1 MDFDRLLEGA
11 LKDARRHLGSSSKD
25 GWRAAIDAWVG
36 FYSAVD
42 WREPW
47 LRALLAAHAC
57 LFIVVLLTRR
67 DERTQGVLF
76 CACAAIVFM
85 AERINA
91 LAAAKWETFATQNYF
106 DPRGRFTSVV
116 LSTPLVVATLMI
128 LVNLLLIMTSMMV
141 EVAKRRKDAGV
152 KKTQ

>member
-1 MDFDRLLEGA
+1 MEFDRLFQEA
-11 LKDARRHLGSSSKD
+11 LKDAQQRLGASSKD

-36 FYSAVD
+36 FYRAVD

-47 LRALLAAHAC
+47 LRVLLVAHAC
-57 LFIVVLLTRR
+57 LFIVIWLTRE

-76 CACAAIVFM
+76 CACAVIVFM

-91 LAAAKWETFATQNYF
+91 LAAAQWEAFATQNYF
-106 DPRGRFTSVV
+106 DPSGRFTSVV
-116 LSTPLVVATLMI
+116 LSTPLVVATLII
-128 LVNLLLIMTSMMV
+128 LINLLLIMTSMMV
-141 EVAKRRKDAGV
+141 EVAKRRKDVGI